1 MFRYQILIE
10 YVGSNFRGWQVQ
22 TKGKTVQGLIQE
34 KISKLLKEKI
44 IVTGSGRTDSGVHAI
59 NQVANFHINNQSTIN
74 MIGLK
79 NKLNSILY
87 KYIKIK
93 ACERVKDDFHSQYD
107 CKEKVYMY
115 RIKINSSCSV
125 FEEGRF
131 WFIKR
136 GIDINKI
143 KKVTSLF
150 VGKIDFQNLCKVG
163 YSGETTIRNLKRISV
178 KQKGDYID
186 LVITGNGF
194 LRGMVRLIVGCLI
207 NYEKGL
213 ISKKDIGLALK
224 NKKKLK
230 LNYSAPAEGLYLYKV
245 KY

>member
-1 MFRYQILIE
+1 MNIRLDIE
-10 YVGSNFRGWQVQ
+10 YIGSNFFGWQKQ
-22 TKGKTVQGLIQE
+22 KKLGTVQDEIE
-34 KISKLLKEKI
+34 KTLKKTLSKKVVLY
-44 IVTGSGRTDSGVHAI
+44 GSGRTDSGVHAI

-79 NKLNSILY
+79 NKLNSILD
-87 KYIKIK
+87 KDIKIK
-93 ACERVKDDFHSQYD
+93 ACERVKDDFHAQYD

-150 VGKIDFQNLCKVG
+150 VGKIDFQNFCKVG